1 MKQKYLKYF
10 FLLLLGVTTVYM
22 WEPFKT
28 GYLNY
33 TGYCFEKSRRLT
45 QAELKEILLKN
56 AARYSLPGKWIKT
69 ENGSTKYVS
78 FGDKFKI
85 LSDKEYYSI
94 LLDMLQKDEL
104 STRRGHHNGA
114 EQKILPYKS
123 KEAFFKKNK
132 NCCLISDE
140 RIGWKT
146 PTPDNPLYDKKY
158 SDGVY
163 DPGIL
168 RRILQ
173 GDGVYYYVF
182 DRWRFYFDQD
192 NKIVEYLERTEG
204 KLSACGEISE
214 PKDWLLPH

>member
-1 MKQKYLKYF
+1 MLF
-10 FLLLLGVTTVYM
+10 FLALLAGGLILL
-22 WEPFKT
+22 WEPIKT

-33 TGYCFEKSRRLT
+33 TGYCFEKSRRLSH
-45 QAELKEILLKN
+45 AELKDILLKN
-56 AARYSLPGKWIKT
+56 AAYHSVPRKRLQASSTSIKL
-69 ENGSTKYVS
+69 
-78 FGDKFKI
+78 GDKFKK
-85 LSDKEYYSI
+85 LPDKVYYSK

-104 STRRGHHNGA
+104 STVRKHHNGA
-114 EQKILPYKS
+114 DRKILPYKS

-132 NCCLISDE
+132 NCCLILDE